1 MSKRKAYMAIDA
13 HARHCVLGW
22 MTAVG
27 EFQRS
32 WTFRT
37 SEEELI
43 RHVEQ
48 VDAGIKILVIEEG
61 SLTQWI
67 AQTVRPYATQ
77 VVIANPHENHLIS
90 RNAMKGDKVD
100 VRQLCRLLRLG
111 ELKHVY
117 HPEDD
122 HRAVFKAAVKQYIDF
137 RDQQTQLKR
146 KIKAKY
152 RTWGVQDID
161 GTRVYNPAKRGDF
174 LSQLKLKVIR
184 HQVER
189 LYAVL
194 DATLQMQAAARQEAM
209 VLSRR
214 YPEVEQFKRVPGVG
228 PIGAMVFDAYIQTP
242 HRFTRKSAL
251 WRYCQLGV
259 SDRTSDGK
267 PLGYKHLD
275 KAGNSELKAMSYR
288 AFLAALGIRCENEVR
303 QFFEK
308 SLSRTH
314 SSTNA
319 RLNTQRKII
328 SVLHGIWR
336 KEAEY
341 DAKLFLG
348 SEQTALTEQ
357 RQLA

>member
-1 MSKRKAYMAIDA
+1 MAIDA
-13 HARHCVLGW
+13 HARQCVLGW
-22 MTAVG
+22 MTANG

-32 WTFRT
+32 WSFRT
-37 SEEELI
+37 SEEELV

-48 VDAGIKILVIEEG
+48 VDAGIKIVAIEEG

-67 AQTVRPYATQ
+67 AQTIRPYATE

-122 HRAVFKAAVKQYIDF
+122 DRAVFKAAVKHYIDF
-137 RDQQTQLKR
+137 RCQQTQLKR
-146 KIKAKY
+146 KIKAKF

-174 LSQLKLKVIR
+174 LVQLKEKTIR

-189 LYAVL
+189 LYSVL
-194 DATLQMQAAARQEAM
+194 DATLAAQVAALREA
-209 VLSRR
+209 VELSRR
-214 YPEVEQFKRVPGVG
+214 YPEIEQFKCVPGVG
-228 PIGAMVFDAYIQTP
+228 PIGAMIFDGYIQTP
-242 HRFTRKSAL
+242 HRFTRKSGL

-267 PLGYKHLD
+267 PLGYKRLD

-288 AFLAALGIRCENEVR
+288 AFLAAMRIRRDNEVR
-303 QFFEK
+303 RFFER
-308 SLSRTH
+308 SLDTTRN
-314 SSTNA
+314 STNA

-341 DAKLFLG
+341 NPKLFLG
-348 SEQTALTEQ
+348 SEQTTLTEQ
-357 RQLA
+357 RQTA

>member
-1 MSKRKAYMAIDA
+1 MI
-13 HARHCVLGW
+13 
-22 MTAVG
+22 
-27 EFQRS
+27 
-32 WTFRT
+32 
-37 SEEELI
+37 
-43 RHVEQ
+43 
-48 VDAGIKILVIEEG
+48 
-61 SLTQWI
+61 
-67 AQTVRPYATQ
+67 
-77 VVIANPHENHLIS
+77 
-90 RNAMKGDKVD
+90 
-100 VRQLCRLLRLG
+100 
-111 ELKHVY
+111 
-117 HPEDD
+117 
-122 HRAVFKAAVKQYIDF
+122 
-137 RDQQTQLKR
+137 
-146 KIKAKY
+146 
-152 RTWGVQDID
+152 
-161 GTRVYNPAKRGDF
+161 
-174 LSQLKLKVIR
+174 
-184 HQVER
+184 
-189 LYAVL
+189 
-194 DATLQMQAAARQEAM
+194 
-209 VLSRR
+209 
-214 YPEVEQFKRVPGVG
+214 
-228 PIGAMVFDAYIQTP
+228 FDAYIQTP

-288 AFLAALGIRCENEVR
+288 AFLAALRSRCENEVR

>member
-1 MSKRKAYMAIDA
+1 MSRRKAYMAIDA

-22 MTAVG
+22 MDALG
-27 EFQRS
+27 EFQQS
-32 WTFRT
+32 WTFAT
-37 SEEELI
+37 SEQELV
-43 RHVEQ
+43 RHVRRVE
-48 VDAGIKILVIEEG
+48 AGIKIVTVEEG

-67 AQTVRPYATQ
+67 AQTIRPHATE

-111 ELKHVY
+111 ELKEVY

-152 RTWGVQDID
+152 RTWGVQ
-161 GTRVYNPAKRGDF
+161 GVEGVRVYHAAKRGSF
-174 LSQLKLKVIR
+174 LAHVKHRAVR
-184 HQVER
+184 HQIER

-194 DATLQMQAAARQEAM
+194 DATLEMRDAALREATA
-209 VLSRR
+209 LSRR
-214 YPEVEQFKRVPGVG
+214 YPEITQFTRMPGVG
-228 PIGAMVFDAYIQTP
+228 PVGAMIFDAYIQTP
-242 HRFTRKSAL
+242 HRFCRKSHL

-267 PLGYKHLD
+267 PLGYKRLD

-288 AFLAALGIRCENEVR
+288 AFLAAMRIRSDNEVR
-303 QFFEK
+303 RFF
-308 SLSRTH
+308 SASMRITRNAT
-314 SSTNA
+314 SA
-319 RLNTQRKII
+319 RLNTQRKIL

-336 KEAEY
+336 KEAQY
-341 DAKLFLG
+341 DPKLFLG
-348 SEQTALTEQ
+348 SEQTALTEPSWS
-357 RQLA
+357 A